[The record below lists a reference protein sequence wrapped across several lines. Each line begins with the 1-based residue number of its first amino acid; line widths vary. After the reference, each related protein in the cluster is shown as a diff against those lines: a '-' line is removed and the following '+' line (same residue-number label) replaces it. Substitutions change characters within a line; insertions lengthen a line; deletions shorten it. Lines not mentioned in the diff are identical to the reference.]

1 MTQTAINYGKALY
14 ELAIPREEIESTLSL
29 FMQEIELMNYLSSP
43 VVPQKKKDV
52 VIEQIFQGIMA
63 RFLKRL
69 CSYGRAELLLDIWA
83 AGLLYYDRK
92 QGILRAKVRCNS
104 PLSEKEKNQIRRLL
118 AKDMNAHEILME
130 EILDEKLLGGYL
142 VEADGVE
149 YDFSYEGHV
158 RQLEKKLTGR
168 CML

>member
-29 FMQEIELMNYLSSP
+29 FMQEIELMNYLSCP

-52 VIEQIFQGIMA
+52 VIEQIFRGIMA

-69 CSYGRAELLLDIWA
+69 CHYGRAELLWDILA
-83 AGLLYYDRK
+83 AGLLYYDKK
-92 QGILRAKVRCNS
+92 QGILHAKVRCNS
-104 PLSEKEKNQIRRLL
+104 PLSETEKNHIRRLL
-118 AKDMNAHEILME
+118 AKDMNAHEILLE

-142 VEADGVE
+142 VEVAGVE

-158 RQLEKKLTGR
+158 RQLERKLTGR
-168 CML
+168 CVL